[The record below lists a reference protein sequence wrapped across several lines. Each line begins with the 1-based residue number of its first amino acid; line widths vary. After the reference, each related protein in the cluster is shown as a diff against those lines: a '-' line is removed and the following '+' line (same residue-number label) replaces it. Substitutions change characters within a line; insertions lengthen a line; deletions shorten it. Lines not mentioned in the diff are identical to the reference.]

1 VLEQV
6 LVRRRPEPKKQMP
19 GRGPLRWYLLIH
31 QLPPRPLYLRAKIR
45 QRLAKV
51 GAIALKS
58 SVYALP
64 RREECLEDFEWI
76 AEEASAGGGE
86 AWICEAAFPDRKV
99 DEELVRRSSVERDSE
114 YAALAR
120 EARAASR
127 EADIPVRLAR
137 ARKRL
142 EEIERIDF
150 FAARGRKTAKASI
163 EGLLKRLE
171 RRGETMKSSKK
182 TRTADLVGRTWVTRR
197 GVKVDRI
204 SSAWFVRR
212 FIDPKARFRF
222 IDPKNEEVRAGE
234 LGFDLV
240 GGEFTHEGDRC
251 TLETIVRRTEVEDPA
266 LRPIVQIVHDIDL
279 KDAKFG
285 RPETAGVSQ
294 LLAGLF
300 AATSEDE
307 RRLERGFALFDDLY
321 TSFRKSKATP

>member
-1 VLEQV
+1 VP
-6 LVRRRPEPKKQMP
+6 RPEPKERP
-19 GRGPLRWYLLIH
+19 ARRGPLRWYLLVH
-31 QLPPRPLYLRAKIR
+31 QLPPRPLYLRAKVR
-45 QRLAKV
+45 QRLSKV
-51 GAIALKS
+51 GAIALKG

-64 RREECLEDFEWI
+64 LREDCLEDFEWI
-76 AEEASAGGGE
+76 AEEARAGGGE
-86 AWICEAAFPDRKV
+86 AWICEAVFLKRKI
-99 DEELVRRSSVERDSE
+99 DEDLVRKSRVERDSE
-114 YAALAR
+114 YGMLAR
-120 EARAASR
+120 EARTECR
-127 EADIPVRLAR
+127 EADISARLAR
-137 ARKRL
+137 ARRRL
-142 EEIERIDF
+142 EEIERTDF
-150 FAARGRKTAKASI
+150 FAAKGRGAAKASI
-163 EGLLKRLE
+163 EGLQKRLE
-171 RRGETMKSSKK
+171 RRDETMKSSKK

-222 IDPKNEEVRAGE
+222 IDPKIEEVRAGE

-251 TLETIVRRTEVEDPA
+251 TLETIVVRMEVKDPA

-294 LLAGLF
+294 LLEGLF

-321 TSFRKSKATP
+321 TSFRKSKAAP

>member
-1 VLEQV
+1 
-6 LVRRRPEPKKQMP
+6 
-19 GRGPLRWYLLIH
+19 LRWYLLVH

-45 QRLAKV
+45 QRLARV

-58 SVYALP
+58 SVYVLP
-64 RREECLEDFEWI
+64 RREDSLEDFEWI
-76 AEEASAGGGE
+76 AEEARSGGGE
-86 AWICEAAFPDRKV
+86 AWICEAAFLDRKV
-99 DEELVRRSSVERDSE
+99 DDELVRKSRVEREAE
-114 YAALAR
+114 YEELAR
-120 EARAASR
+120 EVRSGSH

-142 EEIERIDF
+142 EEVEGIDF
-150 FAARGRKTAKASI
+150 FGAQGRSAAETLL
-163 EGLLKRLE
+163 EGLQKRLE
-171 RRGETMKSSKK
+171 RRNETMKGSKK

-197 GVKVDRI
+197 GIKVDRI

-212 FIDPKARFRF
+212 FVDPKARFRF
-222 IDPKNEEVRAGE
+222 IDPKSEAARPTEI
-234 LGFDLV
+234 GFDMV

-251 TLETIVRRTEVEDPA
+251 TLETLVRRTAVADTG

-294 LLAGLF
+294 VLAGLF
-300 AATSEDE
+300 AATSDDQ

-321 TSFRKSKATP
+321 ASFRKGKPTP